1 MMDGGGVSAVPLE
14 AKTSMVMVEDNLDLA
29 RTIQDFLGKAPQ
41 LCLMGSA
48 TGEASFKSL
57 IAAHLPELALIDI
70 GLDHPRS
77 GLDLLVW
84 LAREF
89 PVVKPV
95 IMTVNQGDVLEAYQ
109 RGARGYVLKT
119 QLEILVPTLLDVS
132 QGTIIIPPGV
142 SDLLM
147 GQMAEQAA
155 RWKTSYE
162 LMQLSE
168 REREILAL
176 LKQGVTRE
184 DIAERLSISY
194 FTVRRHIQNVL
205 EKTGQPSV
213 REVLKK
219 FGEVLGTQGP
229 LRGLG
234 AD

>member
-1 MMDGGGVSAVPLE
+1 MDTVGSDTLSLVL
-14 AKTSMVMVEDNLDLA
+14 VEDNLDLA
-29 RTIQDFLGKAPQ
+29 RTIQDFLEKTPRLSLAGA
-41 LCLMGSA
+41 A
-48 TGEASFKSL
+48 TGEAGFKSL
-57 IAAHLPELALIDI
+57 IATHLPELALIDI

-84 LAREF
+84 LAREY

-109 RGARGYVLKT
+109 RGARGYILKT
-119 QLEILVPTLLDVS
+119 QLDILAPTLLEV
-132 QGTIIIPPGV
+132 GRGRTIIPAGV

-147 GQMAEQAA
+147 RQMAEQAA
-155 RWKTSYE
+155 QWKKSYE

-176 LKQGVTRE
+176 LKERMPRE
-184 DIAERLSISY
+184 EIAERLSISY

-229 LRGLG
+229 FRGLG